1 MKPFRLPTI
10 RTLKAALATVRN
22 RTGAPSVELY
32 VKVGASRR
40 LEVDPWRP
48 AKEGLP
54 APEDWRIQVSTVEE
68 RGWALRAGGETRALF
83 AAESG
88 TLPGPGGWR
97 LFNRGA
103 LRPGALKLPPRSRQR
118 APRPADHNERP
129 GPGSDSEALGRAL
142 VQRILERTRAE
153 LPGVRLVRARLDD
166 GASASVLA
174 NSAGATGRTSLRLA
188 TAEVEFAV
196 ERNSNSGRCRLYR
209 AAGALEEFDA
219 KSIALDAADRLT
231 LATGVPT
238 SILPVG
244 EVAISPAL
252 ACHLLTL
259 LGPLFVGAAGW
270 EKLHRLSSGRPLGPP
285 DLQILDDGTLENGWI
300 RAPVDDEGVPTR
312 AVALVKNG
320 EPGEPLLAWEDDGWS
335 GFSAT
340 GCRRRSG
347 WRVPPKIGHSHLYIA
362 RGRESAYTIRSGI
375 RHGCYLLDAAPGGR
389 RQVAFDPSGPDG
401 EASFELDATGF
412 VVDNGNILG
421 AIPRARLSGSIRQL
435 FQGIRAIGDDLC
447 FLPTP
452 GAIGAPTLL
461 LTGLQLEPV

>member
-22 RTGAPSVELY
+22 RTGAPSAELY
-32 VKVGASRR
+32 VKVGATCR

-48 AKEGLP
+48 VDVELP
-54 APEDWRIQVSTVEE
+54 AAEDWRTQMSTIEE

-97 LFNRGA
+97 LFNRGS
-103 LRPGALKLPPRSRQR
+103 LRPGSLKLPRRGRQK
-118 APRPADHNERP
+118 APGTADHTQRS
-129 GPGSDSEALGRAL
+129 GPGNDSEALGRAL
-142 VQRILERTRAE
+142 VQSILKRTRAE

-174 NSAGATGRTSLRLA
+174 NSTGVTGGTSLRLA
-188 TAEVEFAV
+188 TAEIEFAL
-196 ERNSNSGRCRLYR
+196 ERNRNSGRCRLFR

-219 KSIALDAADRLT
+219 KSLALDAADRLT

-238 SILPVG
+238 SMLPAG
-244 EVAISPAL
+244 EVAVSPAF

-259 LGPLFVGAAGW
+259 LGPLFTGAAGW
-270 EKLHRLSSGRPLGPP
+270 KKLQRLTSGRPLGPP
-285 DLQILDDGTLENGWI
+285 DLQILDDATLESGWI

-312 AVALVKNG
+312 PVALVKNG

-335 GFSAT
+335 GFAAT

-347 WRVPPKIGHSHLYIA
+347 WRAPPEIGHSHLYIA

-375 RHGCYLLDAAPGGR
+375 AHGCYLLDAAPGGR
-389 RQVAFDPSGPDG
+389 RQATFDPGGDDG
-401 EASFELDATGF
+401 EGSFEIDATGF
-412 VVDNGNILG
+412 VVDHGNILG
-421 AIPRARLSGSIRQL
+421 AIPRARLKGSILQL
-435 FQGIRAIGDDLC
+435 FQGIRAIGDDLS

-461 LTGLQLEPV
+461 LTGLQLEPA